1 MYKLISLDLDGTT
14 LSSQNKVSDETRTA
28 IAYAK
33 SKGVHVVV
41 NTGRVYSI
49 THQVVKDLGAS
60 GDVLCC
66 VGTICF
72 GNIYD
77 NGGHIIF
84 RHSFDF
90 ELSRRILK
98 TLEDL
103 PVFATAFSEREIYT
117 DEKSVAMGNYVRN
130 KLFPDNRI
138 FPNLLEGMEKSGL
151 TQMEKFSCVAEH
163 DVLLEAEQVIRK
175 EFPDLTPLWSSPKM
189 LEIVP
194 KGIDKGTGLR
204 DLSAHYGIERREV
217 IACGD
222 SNNDWAMLRYAGLP
236 VATANAD
243 DETKAICR
251 YITKSNDEHGI
262 AHMIYELI

>member
-14 LSSQNKVSDETRTA
+14 LNSQGKVSEETRRA
-28 IAYAK
+28 ISYAK

-41 NTGRVYSI
+41 NTGRVYAI
-49 THQVVKDLGAS
+49 THEVVKDLGAS

-72 GNIYD
+72 GDIYND
-77 NGGHIIF
+77 GGYVIF

-90 ELSRRILK
+90 ELSRRIMK
-98 TLEDL
+98 CLEQL
-103 PVFATAFSEREIYT
+103 PVFATAFSERDIYT
-117 DEKSVAMGNYVRN
+117 DEKSVSMGNFVRN
-130 KLFPDNRI
+130 TLFSQDRI
-138 FPNLLEGMEKSGL
+138 FPNLCEGMEKSGL
-151 TQMEKFSCVAEH
+151 WQMEKFSCVAEH
-163 DVLLEAEQVIRK
+163 DVLLEAEKVIKK
-175 EFPDLTPLWSSPKM
+175 EFPNLNPLWSSPKM
-189 LEIVP
+189 LEIIP

-204 DLSAHYGIERREV
+204 DLSAHYGISRSEV

-222 SNNDWAMLRYAGLP
+222 SNNDWAMLKYAGLP
-236 VATANAD
+236 VAMANAD
-243 DETKAICR
+243 DETKSICR